1 MSQKLRFSIIA
12 ILILG
17 GVLIFSQTS
26 LASEFIRAVNPGD
39 IHDTAAIVPPALIP
53 PASNSS
59 EQNIQP
65 ADGEI
70 LAPDERPVAQIA
82 DPPKEIAGSTYVDFP
97 DTANIVE
104 EDVGYVILAN
114 ITYSG
119 EKGTVAVSTSRPT
132 LAASA
137 LPVALGDQEIKL
149 SDGTT
154 AWLTMQGSGDLPNR
168 VVFVRDNIIITIAGN
183 LSVDEILSLAEQI
196 AIK

>member
-17 GVLIFSQTS
+17 GVVIFSQTS
-26 LASEFIRAVNPGD
+26 LASEFIRAVNPSD
-39 IHDTAAIVPPALIP
+39 THDTAAIVPPALIP
-53 PASNSS
+53 PSKNPSG
-59 EQNIQP
+59 QNIQP
-65 ADGEI
+65 AEGGI
-70 LAPDERPVAQIA
+70 LAPDERPVAQIS

-97 DTANIVE
+97 DTANILE
-104 EDVGYVILAN
+104 EDIGYVILAN

-154 AWLTMQGSGDLPNR
+154 AWLTMQGSGDFPNR
-168 VVFVRDNIIITIAGN
+168 VVFVRDNLIITIAGN
-183 LSVDEILSLAEQI
+183 LSGEEILSLAEQI
-196 AIK
+196 TIK